1 MQNYGIKID
10 MQKLQNAFLRVF
22 KGKTATKRCIVIPID
37 DNPAIFLGE
46 KGCYLNLTAVELENP
61 QYKDTHCL
69 RGNIPLEM
77 FHKMTDEQ
85 RRQFPILGNMR
96 PLTPKTQQVNGV
108 VDMDAPEDQQDNNLP
123 F

>member
-1 MQNYGIKID
+1 

-69 RGNIPLEM
+69 RGNIPQEM

-108 VDMDAPEDQQDNNLP
+108 FDMDAPEDQQDNNLP